1 MKKILFVD
9 DEKHILKAL
18 RRLFFN
24 SEYNCFYVTSGS
36 DALNILKE
44 YDIDLLVTDI
54 RMPKMDGFELLKI
67 VKNKYPDITRV
78 ALSGYSDND
87 AIIKALETN
96 LVKLYLYKPWE
107 NEELREVIKKSF
119 ALSEILNSEELFRFI
134 NNIENIPTLPKLYNE
149 INKMIEKKLD
159 VDLIASIIE
168 RDQSIS
174 SKILQVANSA
184 YYGVRTGSLKQAIMR
199 IGLQNVKNIVLS
211 NSVFKNNINGNMEMI
226 WLHANMTNKIVGYI
240 YKKILFK
247 KLPSIYSSAG
257 LLHDIGRIIIMQFFI
272 KENEKIEVL
281 LNNTPIDKKSRLNY
295 EKKLIG
301 IDHQKI
307 GAYLLNW
314 WDLPLP
320 IIEVAMYHHDP
331 LNKLIINKEI
341 VKVTYLANVMS
352 WRLLQPDKSELKLD
366 EEVLETMNIPV
377 DKFYE
382 KIDGFEM

>member
-134 NNIENIPTLPKLYNE
+134 NNIENI
-149 INKMIEKKLD
+149 
-159 VDLIASIIE
+159 
-168 RDQSIS
+168 
-174 SKILQVANSA
+174 
-184 YYGVRTGSLKQAIMR
+184 
-199 IGLQNVKNIVLS
+199 
-211 NSVFKNNINGNMEMI
+211 
-226 WLHANMTNKIVGYI
+226 
-240 YKKILFK
+240 
-247 KLPSIYSSAG
+247 
-257 LLHDIGRIIIMQFFI
+257 
-272 KENEKIEVL
+272 
-281 LNNTPIDKKSRLNY
+281 
-295 EKKLIG
+295 
-301 IDHQKI
+301 
-307 GAYLLNW
+307 
-314 WDLPLP
+314 
-320 IIEVAMYHHDP
+320 
-331 LNKLIINKEI
+331 
-341 VKVTYLANVMS
+341 
-352 WRLLQPDKSELKLD
+352 
-366 EEVLETMNIPV
+366 
-377 DKFYE
+377 
-382 KIDGFEM
+382 